1 MCSLTLWFI
10 ASDVLFVSTAQESA
24 LIEIRLIN
32 PVVKQHFIAALG
44 ARWSLIT
51 CRWFL
56 CEASIRGTEEP
67 PSSLVADGRFRL
79 DDPQIT
85 SDLVMHQLPNL
96 MISEFRQMFVEDSC
110 C

>member
-1 MCSLTLWFI
+1 LLRFT
-10 ASDVLFVSTAQESA
+10 AADVLFVFAAQESA
-24 LIEIRLIN
+24 PVEIRFTD
-32 PVVKQHFIAALG
+32 PVMQEHLIAALR

-67 PSSLVADGRFRL
+67 LSSLVANGRFRL

-85 SDLVMHQLPNL
+85 SDLVGHQLPNL
-96 MISEFRQMFVEDSC
+96 SVA
-110 C
+110 